1 MQRKEAVMKN
11 QQKILLF
18 HVDREKQ
25 AQLSKLCLSM
35 GIQMIFIEKKQ
46 YGETLGA
53 LAKIQGIPLSN
64 TPDTGAEF
72 PAEMMVFSGM
82 DSQALDRF
90 LKKYRELQIAPI
102 ALKAILTPNN
112 IFWNPRQLYGEL
124 QKEHAAFQKQ
134 PFER

>member
-1 MQRKEAVMKN
+1 
-11 QQKILLF
+11 
-18 HVDREKQ
+18 
-25 AQLSKLCLSM
+25 M

-46 YGETLGA
+46 YSETLGA

-102 ALKAILTPNN
+102 TLKAVLTPNN